1 MVTKLLFS
9 ISLNSFIL
17 FESVKLRKI
26 CGLRKY
32 AGKFFCEIWVVFQ
45 TVRHLFCKIY
55 KGYESATAALFFV
68 VAVVRYIIIGINGIC
83 VLCISIVLQLFKCRK
98 TKKNINGNPVS

>member
-1 MVTKLLFS
+1 MRAT
-9 ISLNSFIL
+9 
-17 FESVKLRKI
+17 EI
-26 CGLRKY
+26 CGEV
-32 AGKFFCEIWVVFQ
+32 FCEIWAVFQ

-68 VAVVRYIIIGINGIC
+68 VAVVRYIIIGINGISHPKSPSNLWVVRYITIGINGIC

>member
-1 MVTKLLFS
+1 MRAT
-9 ISLNSFIL
+9 
-17 FESVKLRKI
+17 EI
-26 CGLRKY
+26 CGEVFLRNMGCFSNR
-32 AGKFFCEIWVVFQ
+32 AAFVLQ
-45 TVRHLFCKIY
+45 NLQRVRI
-55 KGYESATAALFFV
+55 GNSSTFFV

>member
-1 MVTKLLFS
+1 MRAT
-9 ISLNSFIL
+9 
-17 FESVKLRKI
+17 EI
-26 CGLRKY
+26 CGEV
-32 AGKFFCEIWVVFQ
+32 FCEIWAVFQ

-98 TKKNINGNPVS
+98 TKKTSMEILFLKQKSPKNEQKHA

>member
-1 MVTKLLFS
+1 MRAT
-9 ISLNSFIL
+9 
-17 FESVKLRKI
+17 EI
-26 CGLRKY
+26 CGEV
-32 AGKFFCEIWVVFQ
+32 FCEIWAVFQ

>member
-1 MVTKLLFS
+1 MRAT
-9 ISLNSFIL
+9 
-17 FESVKLRKI
+17 EI
-26 CGLRKY
+26 CGEVFFAKY
-32 AGKFFCEIWVVFQ
+32 GLFFKPCGICFAKS
-45 TVRHLFCKIY
+45 T
-55 KGYESATAALFFV
+55 KGMNRQQQHIFFV